1 MDYALYKGDE
11 FLVVGTAEEC
21 AKYLNVKADSI
32 KWMSTPTDKRRLKR
46 RKRKEKC
53 ISVIKLEEDDQKDE
67 ET

>member
-11 FLVVGTAEEC
+11 FLIVGTAEEC

-32 KWMSTPTDKRRLKR
+32 KWMSTPTAKRRLKR